1 MDIASS
7 LIQTSRQSDE
17 LSEDSGIQSSPS
29 SSKSSTPL
37 KHLKMSKEDIE
48 DMSEEAFKKSDNPS
62 KKTKENI
69 QAATGMSIEANLLK
83 APKKKFQYFPTAV
96 RRKLLESYVPG
107 GGLPPEETMKVL
119 LKETGL
125 TRTQICNFYSHKK
138 RALKKEA
145 ARQNAEANTI
155 VNEIKQKM
163 EDDKIQDFLDKLHK
177 EHPSSF
183 TKEGTGPT
191 TFLRTRDGRIRYP
204 VPKDSSPEGQNSSD
218 DQTEGNTLNLFS
230 DLPIPAPKA
239 LQLQK
244 TNFAMKPTI
253 SKDVTPNGQQ
263 HTMPRTPL
271 SCSTPAPSSSHNNP
285 GHSVIY
291 EPVPKKPR
299 IDSASADFSGP
310 YTSGNVGP
318 MSPRLITTMPKPIG
332 YTKSEHEFLESQYSP
347 DRHSYEYCQGP
358 LLSFIQEKT
367 GIPTK
372 YVFDWY
378 EKRIEWDK
386 KVSSERAKKLLMPYL
401 SDDSPVPSTSENI
414 GPSSSRTPEVLPTP
428 GPGKIESV
436 KTKTGTKRQLFEQ
449 EHLRN
454 KILKANFM
462 EKQFLTEKDA
472 ELVGTAIGMGADAV
486 QRWFE
491 NQREG
496 VVTNFMNDEN
506 NELPWQLKKLEH
518 GFQKLT
524 FADCA
529 KMAGEWGIDEAT
541 LRTYFGMRMRFNM
554 NKPKNAPSTSVK
566 PVKLITSAPKPDGY
580 TVSVHKFLEQQYI
593 PGRTSFFY
601 CEGPIQKR
609 TGLSRKQVLDWYVKR
624 IKWDK
629 VVSSESVKKLL
640 MPYYRDNKQPSPWE
654 MRGIGK
660 ETKLSVALIM
670 SWFEYQKNKH
680 KDSSTQ
686 PSSSSSKI
694 APIDKSG
701 TTLSQPPAS
710 NPDLPGIE
718 DAQSNKKENLK
729 ENIEDL
735 YSTRPSTSSTS
746 MVMVD
751 LIGPGA
757 SQSPL
762 LASSPDL
769 LVIEDGQ
776 RKKVEAPQNP
786 EEEFHLEEEEEDVEE
801 ELPMEV
807 RQFLSGKYGEN
818 SNPTIP
824 EMEEI
829 AKTCREKG
837 WQVFKYFRSQK
848 VIDGDFDEQVG
859 DLKVNFIF
867 GDLPRVIREL
877 CKYPEPTFDDIQTVA
892 VHLEIESVAMYK
904 LAKKM
909 CPVDDSETT
918 LSQPLAPNP
927 NLQMID
933 NSQKNKKIEQ
943 MENIEDLSPTLPS
956 TSSTSMVTVD
966 LGDSGASLSPLLAS
980 IPDILVT
987 ENGQR
992 KMKEKQM
999 EKLEGLASP
1008 CPSSSASSL
1017 TPIDDSGASLSK
1029 PPASTSPEIL
1039 LFERYLNN
1047 CFKKVPRNLEE
1058 EFHLEVEE
1066 DVEEEL
1072 TMEVRQ
1078 FLSGKYDRNSNPTI
1092 PEMEEI
1098 ARTCRKKGWQVFKYF
1113 RSQKVIDVC
1122 FDEQVG
1128 DLKVSFTFGDLP
1140 RVIRE
1145 LCKYPEPKFDDI
1157 QKVAVHL
1164 EIESVAMYKLA
1175 KRMCQ

>member
-1 MDIASS
+1 MNPT
-7 LIQTSRQSDE
+7 TSKAVTP
-17 LSEDSGIQSSPS
+17 SGQQLTMSRTTLS
-29 SSKSSTPL
+29 SS
-37 KHLKMSKEDIE
+37 
-48 DMSEEAFKKSDNPS
+48 
-62 KKTKENI
+62 
-69 QAATGMSIEANLLK
+69 
-83 APKKKFQYFPTAV
+83 
-96 RRKLLESYVPG
+96 
-107 GGLPPEETMKVL
+107 
-119 LKETGL
+119 
-125 TRTQICNFYSHKK
+125 
-138 RALKKEA
+138 
-145 ARQNAEANTI
+145 AR
-155 VNEIKQKM
+155 
-163 EDDKIQDFLDKLHK
+163 
-177 EHPSSF
+177 
-183 TKEGTGPT
+183 
-191 TFLRTRDGRIRYP
+191 
-204 VPKDSSPEGQNSSD
+204 
-218 DQTEGNTLNLFS
+218 
-230 DLPIPAPKA
+230 
-239 LQLQK
+239 
-244 TNFAMKPTI
+244 
-253 SKDVTPNGQQ
+253 
-263 HTMPRTPL
+263 
-271 SCSTPAPSSSHNNP
+271 APSSSHMNP
-285 GHSVIY
+285 GDSDVY
-291 EPVPKKPR
+291 EPEPKKSR
-299 IDSASADFSGP
+299 IDSASADTFG
-310 YTSGNVGP
+310 TSTSENVGP
-318 MSPRLITTMPKPIG
+318 MIPRTTMPKPIG
-332 YTKSEHEFLESQYSP
+332 YTIPEHEFLEAQYTP

-367 GIPTK
+367 GIPRN

-378 EKRIEWDK
+378 EKRIKWDE
-386 KVSSERAKKLLMPYL
+386 KVRAETVRKLLMPHL
-401 SDDSPVPSTSENI
+401 SDDPPVPSENI

-428 GPGKIESV
+428 CPENVVPV

-506 NELPWQLKKLEH
+506 NEMPWQLKKLEH

-601 CEGPIQKR
+601 CDGPIQKR

-670 SWFEYQKNKH
+670 SWFDYQKNKH

-686 PSSSSSKI
+686 PPSSSSKI
-694 APIDKSG
+694 AP
-701 TTLSQPPAS
+701 P
-710 NPDLPGIE
+710 
-718 DAQSNKKENLK
+718 
-729 ENIEDL
+729 
-735 YSTRPSTSSTS
+735 
-746 MVMVD
+746 
-751 LIGPGA
+751 
-757 SQSPL
+757 
-762 LASSPDL
+762 
-769 LVIEDGQ
+769 
-776 RKKVEAPQNP
+776 
-786 EEEFHLEEEEEDVEE
+786 
-801 ELPMEV
+801 
-807 RQFLSGKYGEN
+807 
-818 SNPTIP
+818 
-824 EMEEI
+824 
-829 AKTCREKG
+829 
-837 WQVFKYFRSQK
+837 
-848 VIDGDFDEQVG
+848 
-859 DLKVNFIF
+859 
-867 GDLPRVIREL
+867 
-877 CKYPEPTFDDIQTVA
+877 
-892 VHLEIESVAMYK
+892 
-904 LAKKM
+904 
-909 CPVDDSETT
+909 DDSEAT
-918 LSQPLAPNP
+918 LSQPLAPNS
-927 NLQMID
+927 NLPEGAQGEKKGKIME
-933 NSQKNKKIEQ
+933 KIE
-943 MENIEDLSPTLPS
+943 ESSSSLSA
-956 TSSTSMVTVD
+956 SSMAPVE
-966 LGDSGASLSPLLAS
+966 LGDSGASLSQSPAS
-980 IPDILVT
+980 SPDIQVI
-987 ENGQR
+987 EDAQR
-992 KMKEKQM
+992 MKKEKQM
-999 EKLEGLASP
+999 EKLEGPASP

-1017 TPIDDSGASLSK
+1017 PPIDDSRASLSE
-1029 PPASTSPEIL
+1029 PPAPNPRIL

-1047 CFKKVPRNLEE
+1047 CFKKEPQNPEE
-1058 EFHLEVEE
+1058 EFHIEE
-1066 DVEEEL
+1066 EEEVEEEL

-1098 ARTCRKKGWQVFKYF
+1098 AKTCGEKGWQVFKYF

-1128 DLKVSFTFGDLP
+1128 DLKVNFTFGDLP